1 MQEGLFYFQF
11 FGGELILPSQ
21 KILEEKKAVV
31 AALTE
36 RLKNSVAGVVVSYK
50 GITVEDDTKLRKELR
65 EAGVQYTV
73 VKNTLLSRAA
83 NEAGLEDLN
92 AVLEGTTAIAT
103 SAEDHTAAARI
114 LSKFADQNKDFTLK
128 SGYLENEVISL
139 ETLNSLAKLPTR
151 DVLLAT
157 VLNAFNAPIASFAR
171 AVQAIVDNGG
181 VEETLAKKA
190 AGATEAAAEA

>member
-1 MQEGLFYFQF
+1 M
-11 FGGELILPSQ
+11 PSQ
-21 KILEEKKAVV
+21 KILEEKKAAV
-31 AALTE
+31 AALTD
-36 RLKNSVAGVVVSYK
+36 RLQNSVAGVVVSYK
-50 GITVEDDTKLRKELR
+50 GITVADDTKLRKDLR

-103 SAEDHTAAARI
+103 SAEDHVAAARI
-114 LSKFADQNKDFTLK
+114 LSKYSDTNKDFTIK
-128 SGYLENEVISL
+128 SGYLDGKVIGLDTIS
-139 ETLNSLAKLPTR
+139 SLAKLPSR
-151 DVLLAT
+151 EVLLAT

-190 AGATEAAAEA
+190 AEATEAAVEA

>member
-1 MQEGLFYFQF
+1 M
-11 FGGELILPSQ
+11 PSQ
-21 KILEEKKAVV
+21 KILDEKKAVV
-31 AALTE
+31 AALAE
-36 RLKNSVAGVVVSYK
+36 RLQNSVAGVVVSYK
-50 GITVEDDTKLRKELR
+50 GITVADDTKLRKDLR
-65 EAGVQYTV
+65 EAGVHYTV

-83 NEAGLEDLN
+83 NEAGLDDLN

-103 SAEDHTAAARI
+103 SAEDHVAAARI
-114 LSKFADQNKDFTLK
+114 LSKYADTNKTFTIK
-128 SGYLENEVISL
+128 SGYLDGKVIGLDTIS
-139 ETLNSLAKLPTR
+139 SLAKLPTR

-190 AGATEAAAEA
+190 AESTEATAEA

>member
-1 MQEGLFYFQF
+1 M
-11 FGGELILPSQ
+11 PSQ
-21 KILEEKKAVV
+21 KILDEKKAVV
-31 AALTE
+31 ASLSD
-36 RLKNSVAGVVVSYK
+36 RLQNSVAGVVVNYK
-50 GITVEDDTKLRKELR
+50 GINVADDTKLRKDLR

-83 NEAGLEDLN
+83 NEAGLSDLN
-92 AVLEGTTAIAT
+92 AVLEGTTALAT

-114 LSKFADQNKDFTLK
+114 LSKFADANENFTIK
-128 SGYLENEVISL
+128 SGYLEGEVISL
-139 ETLNSLAKLPTR
+139 ETISSLAKLPTR

-181 VEETLAKKA
+181 VEETLNKKA
-190 AGATEAAAEA
+190 AQAAAEA

>member
-1 MQEGLFYFQF
+1 M
-11 FGGELILPSQ
+11 PSQ
-21 KILEEKKAVV
+21 KILDEKKAAV

-36 RLKNSVAGVVVSYK
+36 RLQNSVAGVVVSYK
-50 GITVEDDTKLRKELR
+50 GITVADDTKLRKDLR

-103 SAEDHTAAARI
+103 STEDHVAAARI
-114 LSKFADQNKDFTLK
+114 LSKYAEANKNFTVK
-128 SGYLENEVISL
+128 SGYLDGKVIGLDTIS
-139 ETLNSLAKLPTR
+139 SLAKLPSR
-151 DVLLAT
+151 DILLAT

-181 VEETLAKKA
+181 IEETLAKKA
-190 AGATEAAAEA
+190 AESTEAAAEA